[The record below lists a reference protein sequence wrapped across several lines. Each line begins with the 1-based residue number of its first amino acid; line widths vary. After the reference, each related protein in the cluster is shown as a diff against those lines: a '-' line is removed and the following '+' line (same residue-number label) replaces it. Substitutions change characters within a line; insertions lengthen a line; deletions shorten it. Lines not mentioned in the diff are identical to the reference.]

1 MLETSFCEL
10 RKKEVVN
17 LEDGKRL
24 GHFIDMVFELNSGR
38 ILGFV
43 LPSLNRFFGL
53 FKSNQ
58 DIFVP
63 YQSIL
68 KIGEDVIM
76 VELSGSYV
84 STLEQ
89 NGAKAKKA

>member
-17 LEDGKRL
+17 LDDGKRL
-24 GHFIDMVFELNSGR
+24 GHFIDVVFDLNSGR

-43 LPSLNRFFGL
+43 LPSLNKFFGF

-63 YQSIL
+63 FQCIL
-68 KIGEDVIM
+68 KIGEDVIL
-76 VELSGSYV
+76 VELAGGYAPTV
-84 STLEQ
+84 SEVSPKT
-89 NGAKAKKA
+89 KK